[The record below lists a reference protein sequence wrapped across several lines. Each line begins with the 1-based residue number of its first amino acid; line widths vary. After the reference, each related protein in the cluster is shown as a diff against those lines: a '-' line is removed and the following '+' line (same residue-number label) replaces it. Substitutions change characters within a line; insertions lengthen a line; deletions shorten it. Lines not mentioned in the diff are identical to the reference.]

1 MTMYDK
7 SLMIPPERQSYSKG
21 KLVVKVAKYLKDAFE
36 TDKISEDA
44 LKNATQI
51 HKNIENNT
59 FADGTKFPR
68 NFKEKDKSKAIA
80 ENYNVAPKEIETI
93 EKAFSYGSGGGK
105 LQGTLLE
112 DLNLTL
118 SSLVTQP
125 TRRQQIAQD
134 LGGAKE
140 MREARKKAG
149 KYGLAGAGAGSL
161 LTGGAMATWNM
172 VNEQPPIDKKEA
184 SAFEKAFSSA
194 FKAGEKTFTF
204 DGREYTTELERNK
217 KAMGG
222 LLNTPERKAKSVGG
236 ILGKKLLSFAGAK
249 ASRDAPKVTAA
260 RKASLAD
267 NEADNAA
274 EMLEDA
280 LMQDPEFLDRMDPD
294 DFEALM
300 ADLPPAYR
308 AKLSPDMGE
317 VQENTLELVRGM
329 EPRDVADNL
338 QLFNTLTEVENYTQG
353 LNPKDTRDFISNVS
367 PEDYEM
373 FSGFKDFI
381 KELGPREV
389 KAEGG
394 SIGLLVPV
402 EGIKPDEE
410 MEDDYV
416 SYVMDETLSDDEIEY
431 VSKALESDDRLST
444 LFDKIVL
451 ASTEFTGEGEVD
463 GPGTGTSDDIPA
475 RLSDGEF
482 VFTKKAV
489 DQLGVET
496 LEEMMRDAEAEYDA
510 SRKDMA
516 IGGLMNDP
524 TQDEKANLPD
534 QAMEDEQIE
543 EQMLD
548 SNRIPSLMRR

>member
-1 MTMYDK
+1 MYDK
-7 SLMIPPERQSYSKG
+7 SLMTPPERQSYSKG
-21 KLVVKVAKYLKDAFE
+21 KLVVKVVKYLKNAFE

-80 ENYNVAPKEIETI
+80 ENYNIAPKEIETI
-93 EKAFSYGSGGGK
+93 EKAFSYGSGGGR

-118 SSLVTQP
+118 TSLVTQP

-149 KYGLAGAGAGSL
+149 KYGLAGAGVGSL

-204 DGREYTTELERNK
+204 DGREYTTEVRKGKADGGSLMIPPERQAYSKGKIVVGLLER
-217 KAMGG
+217 
-222 LLNTPERKAKSVGG
+222 
-236 ILGKKLLSFAGAK
+236 ILGKKAKSTKLDMAERGKVADAVQEELDINPTFFDDLDDDEFDMLMQRMPQEERAVVGAGE
-249 ASRDAPKVTAA
+249 APLDDMVEMMRGMNPK
-260 RKASLAD
+260 
-267 NEADNAA
+267 EAA
-274 EMLEDA
+274 EQLELFGSEQNIYDYA
-280 LMQDPEFLDRMDPD
+280 GELKPQELREFVGNVKKEDYEIFGNFDNFLDR
-294 DFEALM
+294 
-300 ADLPPAYR
+300 
-308 AKLSPDMGE
+308 
-317 VQENTLELVRGM
+317 
-329 EPRDVADNL
+329 
-338 QLFNTLTEVENYTQG
+338 
-353 LNPKDTRDFISNVS
+353 
-367 PEDYEM
+367 
-373 FSGFKDFI
+373 
-381 KELGPREV
+381 LGPRQM

-394 SIGLLVPV
+394 PMGLLVPV
-402 EGIKPDEE
+402 EGMKPDEE

-416 SYVMDETLSDDEIEY
+416 SYVMDETLSNDEIEY

-451 ASTEFTGEGEVD
+451 ASTEFTGAGEVD

-496 LEEMMRDAEAEYDA
+496 LEEMMKDAEAEYDA

>member
-7 SLMIPPERQSYSKG
+7 SLMIPPEREAKG
-21 KLVVKVAKYLKDAFE
+21 
-36 TDKISEDA
+36 
-44 LKNATQI
+44 
-51 HKNIENNT
+51 
-59 FADGTKFPR
+59 
-68 NFKEKDKSKAIA
+68 
-80 ENYNVAPKEIETI
+80 
-93 EKAFSYGSGGGK
+93 
-105 LQGTLLE
+105 
-112 DLNLTL
+112 
-118 SSLVTQP
+118 
-125 TRRQQIAQD
+125 
-134 LGGAKE
+134 
-140 MREARKKAG
+140 
-149 KYGLAGAGAGSL
+149 
-161 LTGGAMATWNM
+161 
-172 VNEQPPIDKKEA
+172 
-184 SAFEKAFSSA
+184 
-194 FKAGEKTFTF
+194 
-204 DGREYTTELERNK
+204 
-217 KAMGG
+217 
-222 LLNTPERKAKSVGG
+222 VGG

-308 AKLSPDMGE
+308 AKLSPDMGD
-317 VQENTLELVRGM
+317 VQEDTLELVRGM

-394 SIGLLVPV
+394 VMGLLVPV
-402 EGIKPDEE
+402 EGMKPDAE

-431 VSKALESDDRLST
+431 INKALESDDRLST

-496 LEEMMRDAEAEYDA
+496 LEEMMKDAEAEYDA